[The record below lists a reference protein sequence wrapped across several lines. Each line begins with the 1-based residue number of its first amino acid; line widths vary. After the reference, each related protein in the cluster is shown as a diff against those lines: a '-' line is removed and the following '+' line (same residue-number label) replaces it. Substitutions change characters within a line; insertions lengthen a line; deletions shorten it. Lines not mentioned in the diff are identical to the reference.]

1 MSSRRAIEGNASGM
15 ARENLPVHAIA
26 ELMDVV
32 QDLCRYAAIALV
44 AGHHAW
50 AETLVAQ
57 GADLLAHR
65 ASVLARCRESAQSH
79 HRHADGIA
87 TLSPPGTK
95 WTN

>member
-1 MSSRRAIEGNASGM
+1 MRSRPPLKGNASGV

-44 AGHHAW
+44 AGQHAW
-50 AETLVAQ
+50 AETIVEQ
-57 GADLLAHR
+57 CADLLAHR
-65 ASVLARCRESAQSH
+65 ASVLARARETAQPH
-79 HRHADGIA
+79 HRHADGLA
-87 TLSPPGTK
+87 ALSPWGTK